1 LTSLQKFDKIRKV
14 VVQLYCSTHLK
25 RFPMLKNFQTQL
37 VDRRR
42 LYQQIADDVER
53 LILDGT
59 FPPESRLPS
68 EQELATKY
76 GVSRNVI
83 REALKS
89 LKEIGLVSIH
99 TGSGT
104 YVRRPTMKPV
114 AEALN
119 RFVRH
124 SLPEFSLTHFYELR
138 RMVEPDSASLAAQ
151 RAEEEDIAAI
161 LATLRMM
168 DMNKDD
174 LEAWSCADLEF
185 HRTIAAATHNPLIR
199 SLIDA
204 LIDPLRV
211 VIAAGHAEPFG
222 TQAGLEA
229 HSRIAS
235 AIQTHDS
242 ETAFSAMLEHLNDS
256 ESRIAKLSPAQAK
269 KEATS

>member
-1 LTSLQKFDKIRKV
+1 MLPNIQT
-14 VVQLYCSTHLK
+14 K
-25 RFPMLKNFQTQL
+25 R

-42 LYQQIADDVER
+42 LYQQIADDIER
-53 LILDGT
+53 LILEGT

-68 EQELATKY
+68 ELELALQY
-76 GVSRNVI
+76 GVSRNVV

-89 LKEIGLVSIH
+89 LKELGLVSIR

-114 AEALN
+114 SEALN

-124 SLPEFSLTHFYELR
+124 SLPDFSLAHFYEIR

-151 RAEEEDIAAI
+151 RADEEDIAAI
-161 LATLRMM
+161 QATLRMM
-168 DMNKDD
+168 DINKDD

-211 VIAAGHAEPFG
+211 VIAAGHAEPYG
-222 TQAGLEA
+222 TRAGLEA
-229 HSRIAS
+229 HTRIAN
-235 AIQTHDS
+235 AIQTRDRA
-242 ETAFSAMLEHLNDS
+242 TAYSAMLEHLNDS
-256 ESRIAKLSPAQAK
+256 EQRITKLGLAQAR
-269 KEATS
+269 KEVTPQK